1 MAKKIA
7 TPKTQEVTK
16 TVSDEQQTPSKTISA
31 ATPSLSS
38 PVVLT
43 TAITAE
49 QCHQMIAEA
58 AYAIAE
64 QRGFKEV
71 AAMDDW
77 LQAEAKVDSQIATG
91 NVR

>member
-1 MAKKIA
+1 MTQKVA
-7 TPKTQEVTK
+7 TPKAKKVTK
-16 TVSDEQQTPSKTISA
+16 TVSGEQQIPSKTIPVATLSSS
-31 ATPSLSS
+31 ATP
-38 PVVLT
+38 T

-49 QCHQMIAEA
+49 QRHQLIAEA

-77 LQAEAKVDSQIATG
+77 LQAEAKVDSQIAID